1 MMSFT
6 MGTRS
11 GSRSPVRV
19 GNLLTRAVPALAERL
34 LEESIRRE
42 WAQTVGPDAARRSRP
57 ISLRQGTLQVSV
69 DNSPWLQELTLRSAA
84 ISSALHERHGAA
96 VGGVRFVLATAAPS
110 AAPIAPAQ
118 SRTTTVPSRQ
128 LSAEEARQ
136 VDDAARRLADH
147 GLAASF
153 RRLLTKDLLA
163 RGERGSS
170 AASERT

>member
-1 MMSFT
+1 MMFVT
-6 MGTRS
+6 MGTRGS
-11 GSRSPVRV
+11 GRSPVRV

-34 LEESIRRE
+34 HEEPIRRD
-42 WAQTVGPDAARRSRP
+42 WAQTDGSDAARRSRP
-57 ISLRQGTLQVSV
+57 IALRQGTLQVSV
-69 DNSPWLQELTLRSAA
+69 DNSPWLQELTLRTAA
-84 ISSALHERHGAA
+84 ITAKLHERHGSALD
-96 VGGVRFVLATAAPS
+96 GVRFVLATAAPS
-110 AAPIAPAQ
+110 APPLDPAQ
-118 SRTTTVPSRQ
+118 SRTTVPSRQ

-170 AASERT
+170 AASEHT

>member
-6 MGTRS
+6 MGMR
-11 GSRSPVRV
+11 GGGGRSPVRV

-42 WAQTVGPDAARRSRP
+42 WAQTVGSDAARRSRP
-57 ISLRQGTLQVSV
+57 ISLRQGILQVSV
-69 DNSPWLQELTLRSAA
+69 DNSPWLHELTLRSAA
-84 ISSALHERHGAA
+84 ISTALCERHGAT
-96 VGGVRFVLATAAPS
+96 VDGVRFVLATAGPS
-110 AAPIAPAQ
+110 AAPVTPAH
-118 SRTTTVPSRQ
+118 SRTSVPSRQ

-170 AASERT
+170 AASERI

>member
-1 MMSFT
+1 

-11 GSRSPVRV
+11 GGRSPVRV

-96 VGGVRFVLATAAPS
+96 VDGVRFVLGDGGAERGPGR
-110 AAPIAPAQ
+110 P
-118 SRTTTVPSRQ
+118 Q
-128 LSAEEARQ
+128 LN
-136 VDDAARRLADH
+136 H
-147 GLAASF
+147 GLLSP
-153 RRLLTKDLLA
+153 RD
-163 RGERGSS
+163 SS
-170 AASERT
+170 APRRRDRWTTRPDGSPITGSPRRSDAF

>member
-6 MGTRS
+6 MGMRGS
-11 GSRSPVRV
+11 GRSPVRV

-34 LEESIRRE
+34 LEDSIRRD
-42 WAQTVGPDAARRSRP
+42 WTQIVGADAARRSRP
-57 ISLRQGTLQVSV
+57 IALRQGTLQVSV

-84 ISSALHERHGAA
+84 ITARLHERHGSALD
-96 VGGVRFVLATAAPS
+96 GVRFVLATGAAPG
-110 AAPIAPAQ
+110 APPPDPAQ
-118 SRTTTVPSRQ
+118 SRTTVPSRQ
-128 LSAEEARQ
+128 LNAEEARE

-170 AASERT
+170 AASEHT

>member
-6 MGTRS
+6 MGMR
-11 GSRSPVRV
+11 GGGRSPVRV
-19 GNLLTRAVPALAERL
+19 GNLLTRAIPALAERL

-84 ISSALHERHGAA
+84 ITGALHERHGAA
-96 VGGVRFVLATAAPS
+96 VDGVRFVLATAAPS
-110 AAPIAPAQ
+110 AAPIAPAH
-118 SRTTTVPSRQ
+118 SRTTVPSRQ

-136 VDDAARRLADH
+136 VDDAGRPLADH
-147 GLAASF
+147 RLGASI